1 MAEKFLMTL
10 LIVATLAAFAA
21 RTRDLVGYLRLG
33 TDDDRRPRDWG
44 RKLRDQIVVVFGQRK
59 LLQWSIP
66 GLMHFFIFWGF
77 VILFTTIIEAFGAV
91 YQEGFHIP
99 LIGKWGPL
107 GGLQDFFVI
116 AVLVSVAVAFAIR
129 KIQRPGRFRG
139 SHLKEADY
147 ILIAISGIMITILFT
162 RAAEIS
168 LGHFP
173 YDTRWTP
180 ASNFFAQ
187 FFEGMSLATREAVDM
202 IFLWWHSLIIL
213 GFLVYITYSKHLHI
227 ITAGFNVLF
236 TSERPKG
243 ALKPM
248 YIDIEQMSED
258 DTFGASKITDLT
270 WKQILDGMTC
280 TECGRCQSQCPAWNT
295 GKPLSPKLLIMDER
309 DALFEQGPALLKAK
323 RTGEEAFQEL
333 VGQLEPL
340 NPTIVEDEVIWDC
353 TTCGAC
359 VQACPV
365 NIEHIDHIMDMRR
378 NLVMGESRFP
388 KEMQPALQN
397 LENTGNPWGQPPQA
411 RLEWMKGSAKQE
423 ELKIPHISEAPDAD
437 VLFWVGCAGAFDDRN
452 KKVVYDFARLMQI
465 AGVKFAVLGA
475 DEACNGDPAR
485 RMGAEYVYQ
494 MLAEQNIELMKE
506 HKVKK
511 IVTTCPHCFN
521 TLFNEYPQFGGTF
534 EVVHHTEYLAELVDK
549 GRLRPK
555 GEIQKKITYHDPCYN
570 ARHNDVWQGA
580 REVIEAIP
588 GTEYGELHRHG
599 HTTFCCGAG
608 GGRMWMEERMGKK
621 MNMERTDEALA
632 SASDTLAVGCPFCNI
647 MLADGVTERHAD
659 EQMVVR
665 DVAQLLLQSI
675 GFHPES
681 SAGRYGHGSNGHR
694 TGNGNGSAED
704 YPATQDTE
712 DMTGQPVGPDDPQTT

>member
-1 MAEKFLMTL
+1 MLEKILMTL
-10 LIVATLAAFAA
+10 LILATMGAFLM
-21 RTRDLVGYLRLG
+21 RTRDLVGYVQLG
-33 TDDDRRPRDWG
+33 QGDDRRPRDWG
-44 RKLRDQIVVVFGQRK
+44 RKLKDQIVVVFAQRK
-59 LLQWSIP
+59 LMQWTIP

-91 YQEGFHIP
+91 YQTGFHIP
-99 LIGKWGPL
+99 LIGQWGPL
-107 GGLQDFFVI
+107 AALQDFFVV
-116 AVLVSVAVAFAIR
+116 AVLLSIAVAFIIR
-129 KIQRPGRFRG
+129 KIQRPGRFEG

-147 ILIAISGIMITILFT
+147 ILVAISGIMITILFT

-173 YDTRWTP
+173 YDPRWAP
-180 ASNFFAQ
+180 ASELTSRLFDGF
-187 FFEGMSLATREAVDM
+187 SVATREAIDTV
-202 IFLWWHSLIIL
+202 FLWWHSLIIL
-213 GFLVYITYSKHLHI
+213 GFLVYITFSKHLHI
-227 ITAGFNVLF
+227 VTAGINVLF

-248 YIDIEQMSED
+248 YIDIESMSED
-258 DTFGASKITDLT
+258 DQFGAGKITDLT

-309 DALFEQGPALLKAK
+309 DALFEHGPALLEAK
-323 RTGEEAFQEL
+323 RTGEEAFQQL

-340 NPTIVEDEVIWDC
+340 NPTVVEDEVIWDC

-365 NIEHIDHIMDMRR
+365 NIEHIDHIIDMRR

-411 RLEWMKGSAKQE
+411 RLEWMKGTSKQE
-423 ELKIPHISEAPDAD
+423 ELKIPHISEAPDAE

-452 KKVVYDFARLMQI
+452 KKVAYDFAKLMQI
-465 AGVKFAVLGA
+465 AGVTFAVLGP
-475 DEACNGDPAR
+475 DESCNGDPAR
-485 RMGAEYVYQ
+485 RMGAEYIYQ
-494 MLAEQNIELMKE
+494 MLAEQNIELLKQ

-549 GRLRPK
+549 GRLQPK
-555 GEIQKKITYHDPCYN
+555 GEIAKKVTYHDPCYN

-588 GTEYGELHRHG
+588 GAEYGELHRHG

-647 MLADGVTERHAD
+647 MLADGVTERKAD
-659 EQMVVR
+659 DRMIVR

-675 GFHPES
+675 EFHPES
-681 SAGRYGHGSNGHR
+681 TVAK
-694 TGNGNGSAED
+694 NGNGDGGGETD
-704 YPATQDTE
+704 GYPLTEATE
-712 DMTGQPVGPDDPQTT
+712 EMTGQAAGPGDPQTT